1 MASPAW
7 GRAVRDETGKVGR
20 GHAVWN
26 LVSRVWEM
34 KHIGWKGSGRSSLK
48 SNVVCQEREN
58 DDLAKGDALCQIKQ
72 IKEGET
78 LLEIIIAT
86 RRNGSYC
93 NKENS
98 DSEILKHLHGR
109 AGKISL
115 LQRGVNKAGKNQ
127 LWASGMNKGGG
138 MI

>member
-20 GHAVWN
+20 DHALWS

-34 KHIGWKGSGRSSLK
+34 KHVGWKGSGQSSLK
-48 SNVVCQEREN
+48 SNVVYQEREN

-72 IKEGET
+72 IQIKEGET
-78 LLEIIIAT
+78 LLETIIAT
-86 RRNGSYC
+86 GRNGSYC

-98 DSEILKHLHGR
+98 LALRPLS
-109 AGKISL
+109 ISKVRQERFL
-115 LQRGVNKAGKNQ
+115 FYREE
-127 LWASGMNKGGG
+127 
-138 MI
+138 